1 VPWTSKPSP
10 LESESHPSSSL
21 VPSGHHSNPFDTLF
35 GKPTISSG
43 STPIHSEYVRK
54 VFADSPADVALV
66 IDRGMSAAGADSIS
80 GIDGQH
86 FFLPFFGGPDDRM
99 ALSLVLQLCRN
110 PGVSATVLRVTK
122 SEPLTDLAISTLTR
136 EETEDIKHNT
146 HITIQSTGGFQD
158 TIYPQATAET
168 RMESQTADN
177 LLWSRYTDAS
187 PSPPIS
193 AAIESALTRV
203 RLDTLRSPIP
213 LHAIVNRVTE
223 EAKGPAVA
231 SAGKSLFVITGRS
244 RRLAVE
250 SHLEE
255 VRQILTEHGHSSRGE
270 ESRKTVGDVA
280 TAFMVATAYQML
292 VVQAKS

>member
-1 VPWTSKPSP
+1 V
-10 LESESHPSSSL
+10 
-21 VPSGHHSNPFDTLF
+21 
-35 GKPTISSG
+35 
-43 STPIHSEYVRK
+43 HSEFVRK
-54 VFADSPADVALV
+54 VFSDAPADVALV
-66 IDRGMSAAGADSIS
+66 IDRGMSAGGADSMG

-99 ALSLVLQLCRN
+99 ALSLVLQLCMN
-110 PGVSATVLRVTK
+110 PGVSATVLRVSK
-122 SEPLTDLAISTLTR
+122 SEALSDLAVPTLTR
-136 EETEDIKHNT
+136 ETEDLKQDT
-146 HITIQSTGGFQD
+146 HLTIQSATGGFQD
-158 TIYPQATAET
+158 TIYPQATTET

-177 LLWSRYTDAS
+177 LLWNRYTTSS
-187 PSPPIS
+187 PNPPVSP
-193 AAIESALTRV
+193 ALESALSRV
-203 RLDTLRSPIP
+203 RFDTLRSPIP
-213 LHAIVNRVTE
+213 LHAIVNRATE
-223 EAKGPAVA
+223 EAKSSAVA
-231 SAGKSLFVITGRS
+231 SAGKSLFIITGRS